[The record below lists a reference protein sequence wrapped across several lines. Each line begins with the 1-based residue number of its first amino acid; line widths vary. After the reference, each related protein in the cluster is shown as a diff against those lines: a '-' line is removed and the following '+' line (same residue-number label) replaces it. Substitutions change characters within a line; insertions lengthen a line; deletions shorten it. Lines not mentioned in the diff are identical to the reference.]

1 MLGDRIHLARKK
13 AGLSLRA
20 LAEAI
25 DHQVSAQA
33 IGKYENGKMVPGSEV
48 LLALSKALDEP
59 VDFFTSPSDA
69 ELLKVDFRKR
79 STTSKKERAQVQAT
93 VLDHVERYLEV
104 ERALELDGASWDRP
118 FAARPLASLDDAEAL
133 ADGVREAWRLGT
145 DPLLDVT
152 ELLEEQGLKV
162 FVIALPERVAG
173 LTCRVRSS
181 AARPTVL
188 AIAVNETHGLE
199 RRRLTLAH
207 ELAHLVI
214 EEEGSNVDV
223 EKAATRFAGAFLMP
237 ADHLWGR
244 IGRRRRS
251 FPRQELM
258 ELKRLYRVS
267 AVALIVRL
275 EQIGAIEQS
284 TLRYL
289 FRTSARTWRTEE
301 PAPIEDASAERASRF
316 RRLCYRALGEDRISA
331 SRAAELL
338 RMPLAKLRE
347 SL

>member
-1 MLGDRIHLARKK
+1 MFGDRLRLARKK
-13 AGLSLRA
+13 SGLSLRA

-33 IGKYENGKMVPGSEV
+33 IGKYENGRMVPSSEV
-48 LLALSKALDEP
+48 LLALSKALGEP
-59 VDFFTSPSDA
+59 VDFLTSPSDA

-79 STTSKKERAQVQAT
+79 ANTSAKERAQVEAV

-104 ERALELDGASWDRP
+104 ERALGLDAASWNRP
-118 FAARPLASLDDAEAL
+118 VAARRIASLDEAETL
-133 ADGVREAWRLGT
+133 ADEVRAVWCLGT

-162 FVIALPERVAG
+162 FVIDLPRKVAG

-181 AARPTVL
+181 AERSPLL
-188 AIAVNETHGLE
+188 AIAVNEHHDLE

-214 EEEGSNVDV
+214 EEGPEVDV
-223 EKAATRFAGAFLMP
+223 EQAAMRFAGAFLVP
-237 ADHLWGR
+237 ADHLRDR
-244 IGRRRRS
+244 IGRRRRA

-275 EQIGAIEQS
+275 EQVGAIERS
-284 TLRYL
+284 TLSYL
-289 FRTSARTWRTEE
+289 FRTSARSWRTEE
-301 PAPIEDASAERASRF
+301 PDPIDDGSAERARRF
-316 RRLCYRALGEDRISA
+316 RRLCYRALGEDRLSA

-338 RMPLAKLRE
+338 RMPLAALRR

>member
-1 MLGDRIHLARKK
+1 MFGERLHLARKK
-13 AGLSLRA
+13 SGLSLRA

-25 DHQVSAQA
+25 DHRVSAQA
-33 IGKYENGKMVPGSEV
+33 IGKYESGKMVPGSEV
-48 LLALSKALDEP
+48 LLALSKALGEP
-59 VDFFTSPSDA
+59 VDFFTRPSDA

-79 STTSKKERAQVQAT
+79 SNTTVKEQAQVQAK

-104 ERALELDGASWDRP
+104 ERALELDSASWDCP
-118 FAARPLASLDDAEAL
+118 FAARQITSLDEAECL
-133 ADGVREAWRLGT
+133 ADEIRNVWRLGT
-145 DPLLDVT
+145 APLLDVT
-152 ELLEEQGLKV
+152 ELLEERGLKV
-162 FVIALPERVAG
+162 LVIELPKKVDG
-173 LTCRVRSS
+173 LTCQVRIS
-181 AARPTVL
+181 AGQSLVF
-188 AIAVNETHGLE
+188 AIAVNESHNLE

-214 EEEGSNVDV
+214 EEGPEVDI
-223 EKAATRFAGAFLMP
+223 EQAAMRFAGAFLVP

-258 ELKRLYRVS
+258 ELKRVYRVS

-275 EQIGAIEQS
+275 RQIGAMEQS
-284 TLRYL
+284 TLSYL
-289 FRTSARTWRTEE
+289 FRTSARAWRTEE
-301 PAPIEDASAERASRF
+301 PDPIKDDDAERARRF

-338 RMPLAKLRE
+338 RVSLATLRR